1 MVNAP
6 FDVCCRSKCAA
17 LLHVNSH
24 EFTWMKGFSLLF
36 LECFVANLEVG
47 MTLTL
52 AVSFQIVPFDVDFEF
67 WMVRVFELQ
76 FGPFFCSRT

>member
-6 FDVCCRSKCAA
+6 FDVRCRSKCAA

-52 AVSFQIVPFDVDFEF
+52 AVSF
-67 WMVRVFELQ
+67 
-76 FGPFFCSRT
+76 